1 MEIAEKKVITL
12 SKKELAKKLILL
24 AKIVDLYSRVDK
36 ENKTL
41 ILQTA
46 LDEKEREVE
55 PLIKINKEISDND
68 YEGWDEIQYHKP
80 SELEFIIK

>member
-68 YEGWDEIQYHKP
+68 YEGWDEIQYYKP